1 MRFTKFCDSFHPADR
16 ASAEFFVDLPEGAE
30 LEVKLVSKTR
40 TNAQNN
46 AIHAFLREL
55 SKNLNAAG
63 FDLLSFP
70 WKEGV
75 EIPWSL
81 ELAKERLWV
90 PIQQVVTDKKKTS
103 ELTTAE
109 VDKVY
114 QPLAR
119 KISGMGVECP
129 PMGKE

>member
-1 MRFTKFCDSFHPADR
+1 MKFVKFGGALHPSDQETTA
-16 ASAEFFVDLPEGAE
+16 AFIEAAEGTHF
-30 LEVKLVSKTR
+30 EVKEVSNQR
-40 TNAQNN
+40 TARQNR
-46 AIHAFLREL
+46 AIYAFLREL

-81 ELAKERLWV
+81 ELAKDRLWV

-119 KISGMGVECP
+119 KITGMGVECP
-129 PMGKE
+129 PMGRE